1 MNSFMKKIT
10 PPNEVVSEIH
20 NFLKTDFSDEQL
32 FSNTTLRS
40 DLPIST
46 DWLSSIEKEVLA
58 HRAVLL
64 KMPPKDNLLKHIKTH
79 HNTAIIFGQILGRLL
94 VQNEQGQKIIAVYDR
109 DRHGSMNH
117 GSRYHQTREGG
128 TLHTDN
134 VNVPEIWHYLFL
146 SCISPAFVGGESI
159 LVDGLKIHSILKKE
173 FPEVLKTLENDYV
186 WEMRGVSDA
195 LYEAPIITYK
205 DDGSPKFRHLRP
217 YMESAHQKAEKPMTM
232 EQLFAIDV
240 LDALTNSTENQA
252 RFRLEAGDIALS
264 IDDQVLHGRTCF
276 SDAINAID
284 IEKFDGSN
292 GQILKRTM
300 ERLWIQKQ

>member
-1 MNSFMKKIT
+1 MNEFMKSTT
-10 PPNEVVSEIH
+10 PSSEVVAEIYQ
-20 NFLKTDFSDEQL
+20 FLKTGFSDDEL
-32 FSNTTLRS
+32 FANSTLKS
-40 DLPIST
+40 DLPATTS
-46 DWLSSIEKEVLA
+46 WLLECEQLVKK
-58 HRAVLL
+58 HRVLL
-64 KMPPKDNLLKHIKTH
+64 IKMPTKEDFTEHIKIH
-79 HNTAIIFGQILGRLL
+79 HSTAIVFGQILGRLL
-94 VQNEQGQKIIAVYDR
+94 VQNDQGQKIIAVYDR
-109 DRHGSMNH
+109 DRHGSMNT

-134 VNVPEIWHYLFL
+134 VNVPELWHYLFL

-159 LVDGLKIHSILKKE
+159 LVDGLKVHDILKRD
-173 FPEVLKTLENDYV
+173 FPEVLQTLESDYV
-186 WEMRGVSDA
+186 WEMRGVADK

-205 DDGSPKFRHLRP
+205 EDGSPKFRHLRP
-217 YMESAHQKAEKPMTM
+217 YMESAHIKAEKPMTL

-252 RFRLEAGDIALS
+252 RFTLEAGDICVS

-276 SDAINAID
+276 SDAKEAID
-284 IEKFDGSN
+284 IEKFTGAD

>member
-1 MNSFMKKIT
+1 MNSFLKTII
-10 PPNEVVSEIH
+10 PPNEVVLEIH
-20 NFLKTDFSDEQL
+20 RFLKTDFKDEQL
-32 FSNTTLRS
+32 FLNATLKS
-40 DLPIST
+40 DLPLST
-46 DWLSSIEKEVLA
+46 DWLLNTEEKLKQS
-58 HRAVLL
+58 RALII
-64 KMPPKDNLLKHIKTH
+64 KMPPKENIIEHVKTH
-79 HNTAIIFGQILGRLL
+79 HSTVIILGQILGRLMI
-94 VQNEQGQKIIAVYDR
+94 QNDQGQKIIAVYDR
-109 DRHGSMNH
+109 DRHGSMNQ

-159 LVDGLKIHSILKKE
+159 LVDGIKIHSILKKE
-173 FPEVLKTLENDYV
+173 YPEVLKTLENNYV

-205 DDGSPKFRHLRP
+205 KDGSVKFRHLRP
-217 YMESAHQKAEKPMTM
+217 YMESAHQKAEKPMTL

-252 RFRLEAGDIALS
+252 RFRLEAGDICLS

-284 IEKFDGSN
+284 VEQFDGSN
-292 GQILKRTM
+292 AQILKRTM